1 MSIKKLVLASLT
13 AMLLMGMT
21 VVQAEESTLTETK
34 AEAAAPVSFADIQ
47 GHWAESEITKL
58 YAEGAIKAN
67 ETGMYRP
74 DDAITRAE
82 LITLFLAAKGIQPM
96 PDNTVQFAD
105 VPDDSWLSPYVKTA
119 YRLGIIHGHELGG
132 RLFFKPD
139 ETVERQELITILLQ
153 AKGDSGKIN
162 QMKWSTA
169 IKALQPYSDQQQID
183 TWNQRNMAY
192 ALQNKIANAY
202 SDGTLQPKKQMT
214 RAEAAIFAYHNL
226 LDQQNQSLPRLASLS
241 TPYKKVM
248 AVETTSYAEKHVKSY
263 LGWPLREGI
272 VAVDPNVIPLGT
284 HMYIEGYGYAVA
296 ADIGGAV
303 KEKHVDVFL
312 PSLQA
317 AIAYGRQKDTKVYI
331 LN

>member
-21 VVQAEESTLTETK
+21 VVQAEESTQTEAKTN
-34 AEAAAPVSFADIQ
+34 AQTTFADIQ
-47 GHWAESEITKL
+47 GHWAENEITKL
-58 YAEGAIKAN
+58 YAKGAIQAN
-67 ETGMYRP
+67 ETGLYRP

-82 LITLFLAAKGIQPM
+82 LITLFLKAKGIQPM
-96 PDNTVQFAD
+96 PDDTVQFAD
-105 VPDDSWLSPYVKTA
+105 VPEDSWLSPYVKTA
-119 YRLGIIHGHELGG
+119 YRLGFIHGEELGG
-132 RLFFKPD
+132 KLFFKPD
-139 ETVERQELITILLQ
+139 EFVERQELITILLQ

-169 IKALQPYSDQQQID
+169 LQALKPYSDQQQIE
-183 TWNQRNMAY
+183 TWNQRGMAY

-202 SDGTLQPKKQMT
+202 SNGTLQPKKRMT

-226 LDQQNQSLPRLASLS
+226 LNQQSEALPRLASLA

-248 AVETTSYAEKHVKSY
+248 SVETTSYAENNVKAY
-263 LGWPLREGI
+263 LGWPLRKGI

-303 KEKHVDVFL
+303 KENIVDVFL

-331 LN
+331 LD